1 MQPPSALIPFF
12 WSPGWNSIQAVNKF
26 QTKIGAEL
34 AGGDAGVRLIEPV
47 SGQARKY
54 FASIPA
60 AFERRSGEWLVVP
73 LHHIFGSE
81 ELSNSAP
88 AIVELAPRPYLA
100 LNEADAR
107 QLNVGPGDE
116 VEAKLANLLL
126 HFKVKVVAELPSGV
140 AGIPVGL
147 LGEPTVNL
155 PVWSRISKR
164 K

>member
-34 AGGDAGVRLIEPV
+34 AGGDPGVRLIEPV
-47 SGQARKY
+47 AGEARRY
-54 FASIPA
+54 FTSIPA

-81 ELSNSAP
+81 ELSNAAP
-88 AIVELAPRPYLA
+88 AVAELAPRPYLA
-100 LNEADAR
+100 LNEGDAR
-107 QLNVGPGDE
+107 QLGANLGDE
-116 VEAKLANLLL
+116 VEAKLGNLLL
-126 HFKVKVVAELPSGV
+126 QFKVKVIPELPSGV

-147 LGEPTVNL
+147 PGEPTVEL
-155 PVWSRISKR
+155 PAWSRISKCR
-164 K
+164 